1 MREGPAMASAHELAR
16 GRERLR
22 ALIEF
27 ALGEGWRVVRT
38 SGGHLKFTKPGCAS
52 IYTSSTASDHRADRT
67 HRAQLRRAARQ
78 AQEKRRG
85 CADAAGTGCDAAG
98 HRLRAQRP
106 RSEEHTSELQP
117 LMP

>member
-1 MREGPAMASAHELAR
+1 MASAHELAR

-52 IYTSSTASDHRADRT
+52 IYTSSTASDHRADRAA
-67 HRAQLRRAARQ
+67 RAQLRRAARQ
-78 AQEKRRG
+78 AQENGRG
-85 CADAAGTGCDAAG
+85 
-98 HRLRAQRP
+98 
-106 RSEEHTSELQP
+106 
-117 LMP
+117 

>member
-27 ALGEGWRVVRT
+27 ALSEGWRVVRT

-52 IYTSSTASDHRADRT
+52 TYTSSTASDHPAARSARAQPRRADP
-67 HRAQLRRAARQ
+67 Q
-78 AQEKRRG
+78 AQERT
-85 CADAAGTGCDAAG
+85 A
-98 HRLRAQRP
+98 
-106 RSEEHTSELQP
+106 EHTSEIQSRKSNCYAVHSLKNTKQHSID
-117 LMP
+117 

>member
-1 MREGPAMASAHELAR
+1 MASVHELAR

-52 IYTSSTASDHRADRT
+52 IYTGSPSIYTSSTASDHRADRNA
-67 HRAQLRRAARQ
+67 RAQLRRADRQ
-78 AQEKRRG
+78 AQENGRG
-85 CADAAGTGCDAAG
+85 
-98 HRLRAQRP
+98 
-106 RSEEHTSELQP
+106 
-117 LMP
+117 